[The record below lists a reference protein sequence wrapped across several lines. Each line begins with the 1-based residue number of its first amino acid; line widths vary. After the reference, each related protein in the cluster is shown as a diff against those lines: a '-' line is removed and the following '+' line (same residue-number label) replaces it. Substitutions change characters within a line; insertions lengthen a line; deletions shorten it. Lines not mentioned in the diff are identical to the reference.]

1 MNILRLVQLSWVSF
15 VKKLLFIFFLF
26 YVTFFFLFLVFS
38 FFFLVYFFY
47 FFFKTLTNVSFLVF
61 CRFLPLFSLDSSGE
75 FQRETICRFWL
86 LLAWAFFS
94 FNLVNDIINNKF
106 KKFYI
111 YKINNK

>member
-1 MNILRLVQLSWVSF
+1 MFCFFFFFRSFGFDFDQLSLGKFRFIVSF
-15 VKKLLFIFFLF
+15 
-26 YVTFFFLFLVFS
+26 YE
-38 FFFLVYFFY
+38 
-47 FFFKTLTNVSFLVF
+47 TLTNILFLVF

-86 LLAWAFFS
+86 LLAWTFFS

-106 KKFYI
+106 NKFYI